1 MITRL
6 ANADDLQ
13 EILDLQEINLFGNL
27 SESEKENGF
36 VTTRFTIAQLED
48 VLNERGLFVA
58 ESEGNIL
65 GYTMAAG
72 WDYFSQWPIFP
83 YMISRLSGFIFNGTN
98 ITDQNTFQYGP
109 ICVDSSLRGTD
120 TFPRLFDE
128 MRMAL
133 SCRYPVGIT
142 FINKVNERSYK
153 AHTRKLGMVVVDEF
167 EFSGREY
174 YGLAFDAA
182 QSVFFR
188 QPDPV
193 VARKN

>member
-6 ANADDLQ
+6 ANANDLQ
-13 EILDLQEINLFGNL
+13 KILGLQEINLFGNL

-36 VTTRFTIAQLED
+36 VTTRFTIAQLEG
-48 VLNERGLFVA
+48 VLNQRGLFVA
-58 ESEGNIL
+58 ESEGEIS

-83 YMISRLSGFIFNGTN
+83 YMISRLSGFIFNGTK

-120 TFPRLFDE
+120 AFPRLFDE
-128 MRMAL
+128 MRTAL

-142 FINKVNERSYK
+142 FINKVNQRSYK
-153 AHTRKLGMVVVDEF
+153 AHTHKLGMLVVDVF

-174 YGLAFDAA
+174 YGLAFDTAN
-182 QSVFFR
+182 R
-188 QPDPV
+188 Q
-193 VARKN
+193 AI

>member
-6 ANADDLQ
+6 ATKNDIQA
-13 EILDLQEINLFGNL
+13 ILDLQEINLFGNL

-36 VTTRFTIAQLED
+36 VTTRFTIAQLKE

-58 ESEGNIL
+58 ESGGKIL

-72 WDYFSQWPIFP
+72 WEYFSQWPIFP
-83 YMISRLSGFIFNGTN
+83 YMIARLSGFIFNGTN
-98 ITDQNTFQYGP
+98 VSDQNTFQYGP

-128 MRMAL
+128 MRIEL
-133 SCRYPVGIT
+133 SSRYPVGIT

-174 YGLAFDAA
+174 YGLAFDTAN
-182 QSVFFR
+182 QFFVR
-188 QPDPV
+188 
-193 VARKN
+193 RSKNED